1 MGEASK
7 GASTMRADANALAAR
22 RTLVDLARARGSAL
36 LARQAE
42 PHDEL
47 LSLLWCVRFDRA
59 HALRLIAQADAQQR
73 AHLSGDLLAAADLF
87 DHLDGASQAHLR
99 SLVARHG
106 RLAHAP
112 Q

>member
-1 MGEASK
+1 MVEASK

-59 HALRLIAQADAQQR
+59 HALRLIAQADVTCPLPA
-73 AHLSGDLLAAADLF
+73 
-87 DHLDGASQAHLR
+87 
-99 SLVARHG
+99 V
-106 RLAHAP
+106 P
-112 Q
+112 V